1 MITPPEFTHPNL
13 FPASF
18 KLIADIKS
26 PFDPDRDCLFYKYEN
41 ILVTFVGGNW
51 QDPDTN
57 EVEYLSYQAC
67 FPLAVL
73 PWVIRMLDYFD
84 TPPNEGGLP
93 AGKIS
98 NKEEID
104 GELLLFTRGV
114 CVGGPDHGGYNLE
127 NLSRINYGRK
137 PTSNSYQGFDFPD
150 PWLYD
155 GGLLEFWKALANK
168 YENGLL

>member
-1 MITPPEFTHPNL
+1 MIIPEEFNHPSQ
-13 FPASF
+13 FPGNF
-18 KLIADIKS
+18 KLIADIKKPS
-26 PFDPDRDCLFYKYEN
+26 KPHKDFLFYKYEN
-41 ILVTFVGGNW
+41 LLVIFTGGNW
-51 QDPDTN
+51 TN
-57 EVEYLSYQAC
+57 KKTGEVKYSHYQAC

-73 PWVIRMLDYFD
+73 PWVIKMLDYFD

-127 NLSRINYGRK
+127 NLSRIAYGWEDDSNY
-137 PTSNSYQGFDFPD
+137 YQGFDFPD